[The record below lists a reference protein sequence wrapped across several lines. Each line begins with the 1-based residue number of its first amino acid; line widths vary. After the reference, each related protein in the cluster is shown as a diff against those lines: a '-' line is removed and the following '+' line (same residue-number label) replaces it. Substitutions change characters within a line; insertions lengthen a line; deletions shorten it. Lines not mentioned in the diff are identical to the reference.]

1 MRRAGYAIGILML
14 LLAAAAAVAQLL
26 YLLLGETYAPVS
38 IGSMWYAV
46 GANSLVGFQALIEK
60 NLGSFAWA
68 PIQFVLTLPAWISLA
83 ILGGLLFFAC
93 RRRER
98 GFGRY

>member
-38 IGSMWYAV
+38 IGSMWSAV
-46 GANSLVGFQALIEK
+46 HAGGLVGFRALIEESS
-60 NLGSFAWA
+60 GGFAWA
-68 PIQFVLTLPAWISLA
+68 PVQFVLTLPAWISLA
-83 ILGGLLFFAC
+83 VPGLLLFFAC